1 MPEFC
6 GKYIRNMFGKR
17 DGAEKVKISKK
28 RKVTEMSGKR
38 IDIKE
43 IISRIPHR
51 YPFLL
56 VDRVIDY
63 EEGKW
68 IKTIK
73 NVTINEPFFQG
84 HFPGEPIMP
93 GVLQIEAMAQTGGI
107 LALLDE
113 KVKNMLAF
121 FMTVNN
127 AKFRKPVIPGDQL
140 VFNVKVLKV
149 TRGSIVQCH
158 GDATVEGVKV
168 CEADL
173 MFALMEREKQNG

>member
-1 MPEFC
+1 M
-6 GKYIRNMFGKR
+6 IRQEKQNIIKER
-17 DGAEKVKISKK
+17 KVK
-28 RKVTEMSGKR
+28 EMSGKR

-43 IISRIPHR
+43 IIARLPHR

-68 IKTIK
+68 IKAIK

-107 LALLDE
+107 LALLDD
-113 KVKNMLAF
+113 KVKDMLAF

-127 AKFRKPVIPGDQL
+127 VKFRKPVVPGDQL
-140 VFNVKVLKV
+140 VFDVKVMKIV
-149 TRGSIVQCH
+149 RNSIVQCH
-158 GDATVEGVKV
+158 GEATVDGIRVS
-168 CEADL
+168 EADL
-173 MFALMEREKQNG
+173 MFALVDREKQNG